1 MSCDILYT
9 DRITNEKGTKISRH
23 LSDFDHVRRCIT
35 AWYFFAGAKL
45 IT

>member
-1 MSCDILYT
+1 MKKELKFP
-9 DRITNEKGTKISRH
+9 EH

-35 AWYFFAGAKL
+35 AWYFSAGAKL